1 MNNLWDQNS
10 LKNRQKNFWNR
21 IPKNN
26 NNNFVSY
33 SSQMSLINNGE
44 DVKVYQRDEYNDSSK
59 NHYLREDKSINN
71 NRLNKFIEEIFMSQ
85 EVKDFFTT
93 YSDFVTKVTSEP
105 SLDIEALKKSMD
117 EIESSSDVKIP
128 RLLTAALGLGS
139 ESGEFVEI
147 VKKMILQGKP
157 ASEENIF
164 HMKRELGDIIW
175 YWTTAC
181 ASLGLDP
188 YEVISEN
195 QKKLEAR
202 YGEKFEVQRSEVRKE
217 GDL

>member
-1 MNNLWDQNS
+1 
-10 LKNRQKNFWNR
+10 
-21 IPKNN
+21 
-26 NNNFVSY
+26 
-33 SSQMSLINNGE
+33 MSN
-44 DVKVYQRDEYNDSSK
+44 
-59 NHYLREDKSINN
+59 
-71 NRLNKFIEEIFMSQ
+71 
-85 EVKDFFTT
+85 EVKDFFST

-105 SLDIEALKKSMD
+105 SLEMEALKNSLD
-117 EIESSSDVKIP
+117 DINNNSSIEVP

-139 ESGEFVEI
+139 ETGEFVEI

-157 ASEENIF
+157 ASDDNIF
-164 HMKRELGDIIW
+164 HMKRELGDIMW

-188 YEVISEN
+188 FEVILEN

-202 YGEKFEVQRSEVRKE
+202 YGEKFEIDRSEVRKE

>member
-1 MNNLWDQNS
+1 
-10 LKNRQKNFWNR
+10 
-21 IPKNN
+21 
-26 NNNFVSY
+26 
-33 SSQMSLINNGE
+33 MS
-44 DVKVYQRDEYNDSSK
+44 K
-59 NHYLREDKSINN
+59 
-71 NRLNKFIEEIFMSQ
+71 
-85 EVKDFFTT
+85 EVKDFFST

-105 SLDIEALKKSMD
+105 SLNLKALKKSFD
-117 EIESSSDVKIP
+117 DIEESSSIKIP

-139 ESGEFVEI
+139 ETGEFVEI
-147 VKKMILQGKP
+147 VKKMVLQGKP

-164 HMKRELGDIIW
+164 HMKRELGDIMW
-175 YWTTAC
+175 YWITAC

-202 YGEKFEVQRSEVRKE
+202 YGEKFEVQRSEIRKN

>member
-1 MNNLWDQNS
+1 
-10 LKNRQKNFWNR
+10 
-21 IPKNN
+21 
-26 NNNFVSY
+26 
-33 SSQMSLINNGE
+33 
-44 DVKVYQRDEYNDSSK
+44 
-59 NHYLREDKSINN
+59 
-71 NRLNKFIEEIFMSQ
+71 MSQ
-85 EVKDFFTT
+85 EVKDFFST
-93 YSDFVTKVTSEP
+93 YSDFVTKVTSKP
-105 SLDIEALKKSMD
+105 SMDLNALKASLDD
-117 EIESSSDVKIP
+117 IESRSDIKTP

-139 ESGEFVEI
+139 EAGEFVEI

-188 YEVISEN
+188 FEVISEN
-195 QKKLEAR
+195 QAKLEAR